1 MIGINSSKI
10 ADYVI
15 EGMGYAIPIATAK
28 PIIDELA
35 QMETKRKAS
44 EEQRAFLGVSGDDVS
59 KEAIEKYDM
68 PEGVYVSRVIKGSAA
83 EQAGIKKG
91 DIIMALAGEKVTKM
105 TELQGILEYYT
116 AGMEIEITLMRQQ
129 EGGYQEKTVNVVLG
143 HKED

>member
-1 MIGINSSKI
+1 M
-10 ADYVI
+10 
-15 EGMGYAIPIATAK
+15 
-28 PIIDELA
+28 
-35 QMETKRKAS
+35 
-44 EEQRAFLGVSGDDVS
+44 
-59 KEAIEKYDM
+59 
-68 PEGVYVSRVIKGSAA
+68 SRVIKGSAA

-143 HKED
+143 HKEDFEAMRKL